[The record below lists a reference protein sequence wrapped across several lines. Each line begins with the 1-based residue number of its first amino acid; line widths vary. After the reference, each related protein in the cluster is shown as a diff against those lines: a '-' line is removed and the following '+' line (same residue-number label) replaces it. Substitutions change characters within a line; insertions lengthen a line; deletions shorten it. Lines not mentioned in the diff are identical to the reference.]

1 MTLGNAQLILDL
13 NDLESVHAFVRSA
26 VVVVG
31 PPALHALVALHW
43 PELLHKVKPPATKIH

>member
-1 MTLGNAQLILDL
+1 MSLGNAQLILDL

-31 PPALHALVALHW
+31 PPVLHALVALHW
-43 PELLHKVKPPATKIH
+43 PELLHKVKPPATKVH